1 MAGGSISSVLSKCG
15 KLDEQIARSLA
26 AQILCGLEYL
36 HSRDIIHRDIKGANS
51 KWFFRSCHDTNFQSI
66 VLVTG
71 DGIVKISDFGISK
84 KNGMFLFL
92 ILTI

>member
-1 MAGGSISSVLSKCG
+1 MEYVAGGSIASVLSKCG
-15 KLDEQIARSLA
+15 KLDQQIARSLT

-51 KWFFRSCHDTNFQSI
+51 KLIYVSNFNSVI

-84 KNGMFLFL
+84 KNGN
-92 ILTI
+92 

>member
-1 MAGGSISSVLSKCG
+1 
-15 KLDEQIARSLA
+15 LDEGIARSFT

-51 KWFFRSCHDTNFQSI
+51 IFI
-66 VLVTG
+66 LMLVLVTG

-84 KNGMFLFL
+84 KNGNIEYSF
-92 ILTI
+92 